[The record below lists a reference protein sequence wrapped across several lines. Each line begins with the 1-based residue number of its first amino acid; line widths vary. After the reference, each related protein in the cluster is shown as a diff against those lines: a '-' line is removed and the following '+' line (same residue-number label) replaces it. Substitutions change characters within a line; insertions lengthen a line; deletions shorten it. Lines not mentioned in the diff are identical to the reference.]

1 MAKTTPEARSGRAKR
16 TPINGRNI
24 LTLSKKEAGYVYRFV
39 NDTGDRVESFK
50 DRGWEL
56 VDAKDARV
64 GDSRVDAPSALGS
77 MAMASVDKVG
87 GKAFVMRIR
96 EDWYNEDQADK
107 ARSIAEQESAMKQH
121 ALATNEL
128 TDGKLEF
135 SR

>member
-1 MAKTTPEARSGRAKR
+1 
-16 TPINGRNI
+16 
-24 LTLSKKEAGYVYRFV
+24 
-39 NDTGDRVESFK
+39 
-50 DRGWEL
+50 
-56 VDAKDARV
+56 
-64 GDSRVDAPSALGS
+64 